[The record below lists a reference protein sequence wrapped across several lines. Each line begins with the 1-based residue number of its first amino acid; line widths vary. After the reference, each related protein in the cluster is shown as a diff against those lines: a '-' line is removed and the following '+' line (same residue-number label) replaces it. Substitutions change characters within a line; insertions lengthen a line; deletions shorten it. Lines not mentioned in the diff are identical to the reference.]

1 MRKRILSLATIY
13 FPRPA
18 ICGEYRR
25 RQFVSQ
31 SCSEWEGVVP
41 NHISHQ
47 TYYYKAGYSE
57 MQEYL

>member
-1 MRKRILSLATIY
+1 MKGNIRSIKEENQSLATIY

-47 TYYYKAGYSE
+47 NSIIKQGV
-57 MQEYL
+57 